1 MSETLWA
8 AFFSVLGSLIGTLGG
23 ILASARL
30 MNYRIDQLE
39 HRIKELEQ
47 LVKRVFDLEKKSAVY
62 EERFRS
68 GVYQRKQPEQ
78 RPN

>member
-1 MSETLWA
+1 MNETLWA

-39 HRIKELEQ
+39 HRIKELEK

-62 EERFRS
+62 DERFRS
-68 GVYQRKQPEQ
+68 GMYQRKQPEQ